1 MATAR
6 GCCSFPPASNAV
18 QQIIGIDIGGTAL
31 KLGSFTKTGHCCA
44 HLQLTTPQP
53 ATPGAVTTALLEGL
67 ERLDPHHQAGTIG
80 VGVPGPIDGTGRVAQ
95 VAINL
100 PGWHHVPLAAWLEAQ
115 QERPVTMAN
124 DANCAAL
131 GELWLGAGQGV
142 QDMVL
147 LSLGTGVGGAV
158 ILGGKLFS
166 GRLGIA
172 AEPGLIL
179 LDPHGPH
186 CNSGNHGSLEQ
197 HCSIAAIKGLSGLEP
212 EELAERAAQEEPTA
226 LAHWQTYGRHL
237 GMGIASLAYLFTPER
252 VLLGGGIAGSL
263 PYFRT
268 ALEQELE
275 QRLLPM
281 FRQGMDIMPCALG
294 NGAGRAGAARLALD
308 RLSPP

>member
-1 MATAR
+1 M
-6 GCCSFPPASNAV
+6 PQV
-18 QQIIGIDIGGTAL
+18 IGVDIGGTAL
-31 KLGSFTKTGHCCA
+31 KLGRFDATGHCHA
-44 HLQLTTPQP
+44 HLELITPQP

-67 ERLDPHHQAGTIG
+67 EQLDPQHHASSIG
-80 VGVPGPIDGTGRVAQ
+80 LGVPGPVDKTGRVAQ
-95 VAINL
+95 LAINL
-100 PGWHHVPLAAWLEAQ
+100 PSWRDVPLASWLEAQ

-131 GELWLGAGQGV
+131 GELWLGAGRGV
-142 QDMVL
+142 QDLLL

-158 ILGGKLFS
+158 IMEGRLLT

-179 LDPHGPH
+179 LDPSGDP

-197 HCSIAAIKGLSGLEP
+197 HCSIGALKRLSGMEP
-212 EELAERAAQEEPTA
+212 AALAERAAQKEQTA

-237 GMGIASLAYLFTPER
+237 GMGITSLAYLFTPER
-252 VLLGGGIAGSL
+252 VLLGGGIAGAL

-268 ALEQELE
+268 ALEQELQ

-281 FRQGMDIMPCALG
+281 FRQDMIVLPCALG
-294 NGAGRAGAARLALD
+294 NGAGRTGAARLALNHFCQAGKKT
-308 RLSPP
+308 